1 MDWYNNFL
9 YLESSAKIHPYDY
22 ENWDEYQKSIGMEP
36 SDSRLV
42 GADAE
47 KAFKDSNIGL
57 DRTKNISRVVILNGE
72 TIGAIA
78 TSWNVYDDI
87 ATFAFDM
94 AIKPEYRG
102 DVGTLFKMIKEG
114 IVMFEQDRWMYEES
128 GNNTEMVLWVVNRKL
143 IPVLERFGF
152 IIDED
157 HGVGGVHMSYQGK

>member
-1 MDWYNNFL
+1 MDWYNNSL
-9 YLESSAKIHPYDY
+9 YLESAAEIHPYDY
-22 ENWDEYQKSIGMEP
+22 ENWDEYQESVGMES
-36 SDSRLV
+36 SDSGLV

-47 KAFKDSNIGL
+47 KAFKDSNIYL
-57 DRTKNISRVVILNGE
+57 DRAKNISRVVVLDGK

-78 TSWNVYDDI
+78 TSWNVYNNI

-114 IVMFEQDRWMYEES
+114 IEMFEQDRGMYEES

-143 IPVLERFGF
+143 VPILERFNF
-152 IIDED
+152 SIDED
-157 HGVGGVHMSYQGK
+157 HGEGGVLNS